1 MASPRDPTQFTR
13 ESAERIANVV
23 RAAELGYPRARP
35 LVFDKADDP
44 PSRKVFRIATFTGE
58 WPIGDNKEV
67 TFKYQTNTP
76 NTALVKNLFVPL
88 ESAPDGPADC
98 AIAKEGT
105 AWFLVNADH
114 AASQIIVGTV
124 FENWSVNASAT
135 VTQNN
140 PDGTE
145 MLDAPT
151 FTVKNYI
158 ANLVLN
164 GDSMRVICAL
174 VDDVWVLLAWDW
186 TALENWSS
194 SETQALGHTP
204 GGGLKWINVAAC

>member
-1 MASPRDPTQFTR
+1 MTSPRDPTQFTR

-35 LVFDKADDP
+35 LVFDRADDP
-44 PSRKVFRIATFTGE
+44 PSRKVFRIATFTGS
-58 WPIGDNKEV
+58 WPINSAKTV
-67 TFKYQTNTP
+67 TFKYQTDTP
-76 NTALVKNLFVPL
+76 NTANVTNLFVPL
-88 ESAPDGPADC
+88 DSVPEGAADC

-124 FENWSVNASAT
+124 SDDWPVGGSVT
-135 VTQNN
+135 VTQTNA
-140 PDGTE
+140 DGTE
-145 MLDAPT
+145 MFNAPT
-151 FTVKNYI
+151 FTATNHI
-158 ANLVLN
+158 ANLVIN
-164 GDSMRVICAL
+164 GDTMRVICAL